1 MEVDGKN
8 ENSHNSFGGSSG
20 RAVQSSDLN
29 FCVGYLKEQ
38 ITYLQGKVIEKSEE
52 IDKKDAI
59 IRRIEAEKSEISQK
73 FYMSEANE
81 HKIKSELEILKVKMT
96 DQKEEVSFGE
106 SPCQDQNMLDA
117 DGIKCFS
124 LSDDGNNEDSNIMS
138 SVEEKSE
145 LVGGHDKCKL
155 KQHKIQ
161 KLISNLKKEVE
172 LLTDNGFS
180 MKNEIRMLN
189 ESERMKTEELDS
201 AENEITKLKDE
212 IVFFKESNKDLINSI
227 DEVEKTLHDIER

>member
-81 HKIKSELEILKVKMT
+81 HKLKSELEILKVKMA

-106 SPCQDQNMLDA
+106 SP
-117 DGIKCFS
+117 
-124 LSDDGNNEDSNIMS
+124 
-138 SVEEKSE
+138 
-145 LVGGHDKCKL
+145 
-155 KQHKIQ
+155 
-161 KLISNLKKEVE
+161 
-172 LLTDNGFS
+172 
-180 MKNEIRMLN
+180 
-189 ESERMKTEELDS
+189 
-201 AENEITKLKDE
+201 
-212 IVFFKESNKDLINSI
+212 
-227 DEVEKTLHDIER
+227 